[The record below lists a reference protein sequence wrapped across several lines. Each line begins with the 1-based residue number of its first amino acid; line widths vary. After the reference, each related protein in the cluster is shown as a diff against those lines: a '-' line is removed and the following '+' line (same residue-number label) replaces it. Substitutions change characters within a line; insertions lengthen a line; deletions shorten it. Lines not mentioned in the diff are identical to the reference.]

1 MNNKF
6 KKINNSKSLPA
17 GRQGFTILEMIVAI
31 AVFTVVMTMAMESIL
46 NINDAQ
52 KKIESFRSVSDN
64 LNFALDAM
72 SREIR
77 TGDNYS
83 STGDTFSFINARLEN
98 ITYQLSGNQLI
109 RSDGVNEFPLTDSKI
124 SIDSLAFDLRGE
136 SSGDNF
142 QPIVRI
148 NLSASSGVKEKEQS
162 KIELQ
167 ASVSQ
172 LAPDS

>member
-1 MNNKF
+1 MNNRL
-6 KKINNSKSLPA
+6 KKINKTK
-17 GRQGFTILEMIVAI
+17 GFTILEMIVAI
-31 AVFTVVMTMAMESIL
+31 AVFTVVMTMAMEAIL

-52 KKIESFRSVSDN
+52 KKIESFRAVSDN
-64 LNFALDAM
+64 LNFALDAIG
-72 SREIR
+72 REIR

-83 STGDTFSFINARLEN
+83 STGDTFSFINARFEN

-109 RSDGVNEFPLTDSKI
+109 RSDGVNEFPLTDSKV
-124 SIDSLAFDLRGE
+124 SIDSLTFDLRGE

-148 NLSASSGVKEKEQS
+148 NLSASSGVKEKVQS

-167 ASVSQ
+167 TSVSQ